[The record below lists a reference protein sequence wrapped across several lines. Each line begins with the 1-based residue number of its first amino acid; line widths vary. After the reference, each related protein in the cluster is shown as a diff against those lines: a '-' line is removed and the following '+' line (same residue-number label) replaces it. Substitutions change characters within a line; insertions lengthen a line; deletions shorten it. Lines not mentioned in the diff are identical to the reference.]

1 MKDFQFLQLLAFTLS
16 LYLTISA
23 FHVKIHWAALSFKND
38 LEIPQATNYYHI
50 HKIKKNL

>member
-1 MKDFQFLQLLAFTLS
+1 MKDFQFLQLLAFSLS

-23 FHVKIHWAALSFKND
+23 FYVKIHWAALSFKND
-38 LEIPQATNYYHI
+38 LEIPQATNYYYI